1 MIEKEEKTLGL
12 GARDGGVG
20 GGGGGGA
27 QVTFVRLV
35 LLVKVRTLVRTPFNA
50 RCTRCNIM

>member
-12 GARDGGVG
+12 GARGW
-20 GGGGGGA
+20 GGGA

-50 RCTRCNIM
+50 RCT